1 MLKESTIN
9 RRAFIALGAT
19 AATGLAKAQSLVVKR
34 RIQKGEVNPLSDV
47 IKPAGVEVE
56 AAIRTLEETTISDEE
71 KRAAAFPVVQREID
85 HMLDDLSCKDAI
97 REKASEE
104 RVSAALAKFPVM
116 RWYDR
121 AFDRVAE
128 QVAKTKVE
136 GDKPAIWYVYNMGV
150 IVKTRKSLF
159 SIDLCHRLA
168 PTIADKLDFAIISHN
183 HLDHYTR
190 AFYRAMDGRHKT
202 VIQNFE
208 CNYGAALHVV
218 DGKLAGL
225 QGGYSYGE
233 CKYDIGD
240 VTVRTYVSD
249 HNPILRKFVMPVEVH
264 VGDFTI
270 LHNGDTFNVQ
280 DLRPTR
286 TPDVWIHHAWCWGG
300 CYKREEWEQSETMR
314 GIRAFHPRLAVVSHH
329 QELSHT
335 QPGRR
340 TFKAAFDRK
349 TAAEESGTPAVVP
362 FWGDRIV

>member
-1 MLKESTIN
+1 MMETTLN
-9 RRAFIALGAT
+9 RRSFIAGT
-19 AATGLAKAQSLVVKR
+19 AAFGAVGIGRAERPQHDFDA
-34 RIQKGEVNPLSDV
+34 IQKEIEALPKDVFMDFTQGVNWAEDKSKLPSAECEAMYVRYPILRRYDDAFRKVVDEV
-47 IKPAGVEVE
+47 
-56 AAIRTLEETTISDEE
+56 R
-71 KRAAAFPVVQREID
+71 Q
-85 HMLDDLSCKDAI
+85 
-97 REKASEE
+97 
-104 RVSAALAKFPVM
+104 
-116 RWYDR
+116 
-121 AFDRVAE
+121 
-128 QVAKTKVE
+128 TKVE
-136 GDKPAIWYVYNMGV
+136 GGRPAIWYVYNMGV

-270 LHNGDTFNVQ
+270 LHSGDTFNVQ

-300 CYKREEWEQSETMR
+300 CYKREEWGQSETMR

>member
-1 MLKESTIN
+1 MVETKLD
-9 RRAFIALGAT
+9 RRSFIAG
-19 AATGLAKAQSLVVKR
+19 AATFCAVGIGRAELQR
-34 RIQKGEVNPLSDV
+34 HDFD
-47 IKPAGVEVE
+47 
-56 AAIRTLEETTISDEE
+56 AI
-71 KRAAAFPVVQREID
+71 QREIEALPKNVFMD
-85 HMLDDLSCKDAI
+85 FTQGVNWAEDKSKLPSAECEAMYVRYPILRRYDD
-97 REKASEE
+97 
-104 RVSAALAKFPVM
+104 
-116 RWYDR
+116 
-121 AFDRVAE
+121 AFRKVVDEVR
-128 QVAKTKVE
+128 QTKVE
-136 GDKPAIWYVYNMGV
+136 GGRPAIWYVYNMGV

-300 CYKREEWEQSETMR
+300 CYKREEWGQSETMR

-349 TAAEESGTPAVVP
+349 TAAEESGTPAIVP

>member
-1 MLKESTIN
+1 MNVEMIEAYDSQSLT
-9 RRAFIALGAT
+9 RRGFIAG
-19 AATGLAKAQSLVVKR
+19 
-34 RIQKGEVNPLSDV
+34 
-47 IKPAGVEVE
+47 
-56 AAIRTLEETTISDEE
+56 
-71 KRAAAFPVVQREID
+71 AAAFGAVWEGRASSLPVATKR
-85 HMLDDLSCKDAI
+85 DLPNQVASHDFDAI
-97 REKASEE
+97 QKEIEALPKDVFMDFTQGVNWSEDKSKL
-104 RVSAALAKFPVM
+104 SAAECEAMYARYPIL
-116 RWYDR
+116 RRYDD
-121 AFDRVAE
+121 AFRKIVDEVR
-128 QVAKTKVE
+128 QTNVE

-300 CYKREEWEQSETMR
+300 CYKREEWGQSETMR

>member
-1 MLKESTIN
+1 MKQT
-9 RRAFIALGAT
+9 RRGFIAGGAALCAMGGRLSAS
-19 AATGLAKAQSLVVKR
+19 AADAPVDYDA
-34 RIQKGEVNPLSDV
+34 IQKEIEALPPKAFEDFVYGENMSANRSKL
-47 IKPAGVEVE
+47 
-56 AAIRTLEETTISDEE
+56 
-71 KRAAAFPVVQREID
+71 
-85 HMLDDLSCKDAI
+85 
-97 REKASEE
+97 
-104 RVSAALAKFPVM
+104 SAAECEAWYAKYPILRRYDEAFRKVVREM
-116 RWYDR
+116 R
-121 AFDRVAE
+121 A
-128 QVAKTKVE
+128 TKVE
-136 GDKPAIWYVYNMGV
+136 GDTPAVWYVYNMGV

-168 PTIADKLDFAIISHN
+168 PMIADELDFAIISHN

-190 AFYRAMDGRHKT
+190 EFYRAMDKRHKT

-208 CNYGAALHVV
+208 CNYGAALYIV

-225 QGGYSYGE
+225 QGGYSCGE

-249 HNPILRKFVMPVEVH
+249 HNPILRKFVMPVEIH
-264 VGDFTI
+264 IGNYTI

-300 CYKREEWEQSETMR
+300 CFERSEWEQSETMR

-335 QPGRR
+335 PQGRR
-340 TFKAAFDRK
+340 NFKEALDRK

>member
-1 MLKESTIN
+1 MKYSKLV
-9 RRAFIALGAT
+9 LG
-19 AATGLAKAQSLVVKR
+19 LVVLLSAYPPAEGR
-34 RIQKGEVNPLSDV
+34 PQSGCPSRGARGAVPTDPQHDFDAIQKEIEALPKDVFMDFTQGVNWSEDKSKIPAAECEAMYVRYPILRRYDEAFGKTMDEV
-47 IKPAGVEVE
+47 
-56 AAIRTLEETTISDEE
+56 R
-71 KRAAAFPVVQREID
+71 R
-85 HMLDDLSCKDAI
+85 
-97 REKASEE
+97 
-104 RVSAALAKFPVM
+104 
-116 RWYDR
+116 
-121 AFDRVAE
+121 
-128 QVAKTKVE
+128 TKVE

-168 PTIADKLDFAIISHN
+168 PTIADELDFAIISHN

-240 VTVRTYVSD
+240 VSVRTYVSD
-249 HNPILRKFVMPVEVH
+249 HNPILRKFVMPVEIH
-264 VGDFTI
+264 IGNYTI

-300 CYKREEWEQSETMR
+300 CYKRSEWEQSETMR

-340 TFKAAFDRK
+340 TFKSAFDRK

>member
-1 MLKESTIN
+1 MTALD
-9 RRAFIALGAT
+9 RRSFIADAT
-19 AATGLAKAQSLVVKR
+19 AFGAVGIGRAERPWHDFEA
-34 RIQKGEVNPLSDV
+34 IQKEIEALPKDVFVDFTQGVNWSEDKSELPAAECEAMYARYPILRRYDDVFRKIMDEVR
-47 IKPAGVEVE
+47 
-56 AAIRTLEETTISDEE
+56 RTTV
-71 KRAAAFPVVQREID
+71 K
-85 HMLDDLSCKDAI
+85 
-97 REKASEE
+97 
-104 RVSAALAKFPVM
+104 
-116 RWYDR
+116 
-121 AFDRVAE
+121 
-128 QVAKTKVE
+128 

-168 PTIADKLDFAIISHN
+168 PTIADELDFAIISHN

-190 AFYRAMDGRHKT
+190 AFYRAMDDRHKT

-208 CNYGAALHVV
+208 CNYGAALYIV

-249 HNPILRKFVMPVEVH
+249 HNTILRKFVMPVEIH
-264 VGDFTI
+264 IGNYTI

-286 TPDVWIHHAWCWGG
+286 TPDVWIHHAWCWGA
-300 CYKREEWEQSETMR
+300 CFERSEWEQSETMR

-329 QELSHT
+329 QELSHK
-335 QPGRR
+335 PEGRR
-340 TFKAAFDRK
+340 NFKEALDRK
-349 TAAEESGTPAVVP
+349 TAAEESGTTAIVP